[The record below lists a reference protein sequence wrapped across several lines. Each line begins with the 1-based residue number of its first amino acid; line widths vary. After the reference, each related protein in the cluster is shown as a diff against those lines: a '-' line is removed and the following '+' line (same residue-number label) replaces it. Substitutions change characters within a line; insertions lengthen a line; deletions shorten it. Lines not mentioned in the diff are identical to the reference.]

1 MSTSTLTSKGQT
13 TIPQEVR
20 EALGLR
26 PGMRIVFEVSG
37 NTAVLRPHPGVMSLF
52 GALKGPGDEKIDF
65 KEARA
70 SALNTWATEAGEEG
84 K

>member
-1 MSTSTLTSKGQT
+1 
-13 TIPQEVR
+13 
-20 EALGLR
+20 
-26 PGMRIVFEVSG
+26 
-37 NTAVLRPHPGVMSLF
+37 MSLF

-70 SALNTWATEAGEEG
+70 SALDTWATEAGEEG